1 MTLPEIL
8 EKIKNKDP
16 DLTEEDRKA
25 GNEEIWRQ
33 AKAQDGGI
41 PMNKDGTMRKKPGP
55 AKGFKFGPRESRRA
69 SSMRGSAADAE
80 SEAGDTSIAG
90 DTVNGEA
97 DADIAALLEDGTPG
111 STTKPKAKGKGRKR
125 PTEAAE
131 GTPRPSDDGRDAGD
145 GFDEAALSLLE
156 DATPGGSKRKTAG
169 AAAKTKPPGP
179 GKGNWPRPQKED
191 QATRDLKSKA
201 EALAVQNAILP
212 SESIDSQ
219 MGYIADPNFS
229 LDALAQAQHQ
239 EVLARIAAPN
249 TDDPRGVSEN
259 EARIRLGLVEDLQKL
274 AWASIVKDIP
284 RVSAAGRG
292 LRKTVCEWWLTRRC
306 IGCTRLAMLL
316 SSRIARARPNRLSRM

>member
-1 MTLPEIL
+1 
-8 EKIKNKDP
+8 
-16 DLTEEDRKA
+16 
-25 GNEEIWRQ
+25 
-33 AKAQDGGI
+33 
-41 PMNKDGTMRKKPGP
+41 MNKDGTMRKKPGP

-69 SSMRGSAADAE
+69 SSIRGSAADAE

-111 STTKPKAKGKGRKR
+111 STTKAKKTKSRKR
-125 PTEAAE
+125 PVETAE
-131 GTPRPSDDGRDAGD
+131 GTPRPSDDGRDGGD

-156 DATPGGSKRKTAG
+156 EGTTPVGGKKKPAG
-169 AAAKTKPPGP
+169 ASGKPKQPGP

-212 SESIDSQ
+212 SDSIDSQ
-219 MGYIADPNFS
+219 MGYAADPNFS

-284 RVSAAGRG
+284 RVSNEGEKAISGTDFR
-292 LRKTVCEWWLTRRC
+292 RTESTRP
-306 IGCTRLAMLL
+306 AMRS
-316 SSRIARARPNRLSRM
+316 SSRIARARRSRRSKTSWVLGRPRTRTRMS